1 MTELV
6 QNPRILVTGG
16 TGFIGVPLCAQLK
29 KLGYSLT
36 VLTRHP
42 KSARKKLGDE
52 VELVTGL
59 DQLGDRQFGALINLA
74 GESLAS
80 GRWSDKRKEE
90 FRRSRIG
97 TTEALFDYF
106 RALGE
111 FPEVL
116 ISGSAVG
123 YYGDQGDRPLT
134 EESPQKDDSFSEQL
148 CRDWEAVA
156 ERFSDFGTRV
166 CLLRTG
172 IVLGRDGGALQSM
185 LLPFKLGLGGRL
197 GKGRQRMSWI
207 HRQDIVGLIVF
218 CLCQKAIHG
227 PVNGTAPNP
236 VTNRVFTRTLART
249 LRRPAFLPV
258 PAPVLR
264 LLMGDMAD
272 ELLLAGQRVLPEV
285 ALVHGYNFQYPEL
298 GCALENIL
306 RSKKARPEPQGVKK

>member
-6 QNPRILVTGG
+6 HHPRILVTGA
-16 TGFIGVPLCAQLK
+16 TGFIGVPLCAQLQ

-36 VLTRHP
+36 ALTRNP
-42 KSARKKLGDE
+42 KTAEKRLGSK
-52 VELVTGL
+52 VELVTSL
-59 DQLGDRQFGALINLA
+59 DQLGDRQFGAVINLA

-80 GRWSDKRKEE
+80 GRWNDKRKEE

-123 YYGDQGDRPLT
+123 YYGNQGDRPLT
-134 EESPQKDDSFSEQL
+134 EESPQNDDSFAEQL

-156 ERFSDFGTRV
+156 ERFTDFGTRV
-166 CLLRTG
+166 CRLRTG

-227 PVNGTAPNP
+227 PINGTAPNP

-249 LRRPAFLPV
+249 LHRPAFLPV

-264 LLMGDMAD
+264 LLMGELAD
-272 ELLLAGQRVLPEV
+272 ELLLSGQRVLPEV
-285 ALVHGYNFQYPEL
+285 ALVHGYVFQYPEL
-298 GCALENIL
+298 GGALENIL
-306 RSKKARPEPQGVKK
+306 RKKSLRAAG